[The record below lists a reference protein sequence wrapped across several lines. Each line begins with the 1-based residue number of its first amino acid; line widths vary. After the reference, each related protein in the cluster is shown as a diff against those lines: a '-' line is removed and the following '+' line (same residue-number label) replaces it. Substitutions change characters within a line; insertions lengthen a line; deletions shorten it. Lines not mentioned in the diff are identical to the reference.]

1 MKKIF
6 SIIVIILLGTITSQA
21 AFLLLLHE
29 KMKKHNQLI
38 IRLTKMKED
47 KNYKDSTLYGPS
59 NAELDMAVSYYD
71 RGAYQ
76 TALPQ
81 LDRISKEGNAN
92 ARYFLARCYYYG
104 QGTEQ
109 NYSRAID
116 LLGQNHGITLA
127 DNANALETIQKVR
140 EILEQAEGAFPPDME
155 CKIVVDRSKYISESM
170 QEVSYTFFEAIFLVM
185 IIMFLF
191 FPFLYFRINSLF
203 NFFQSNIA
211 DNISRIIFAFII
223 AALYLHTSFNDFI
236 GSNAVVSF
244 HLEAMTPNTS

>member
-1 MKKIF
+1 MKKVF
-6 SIIVIILLGTITSQA
+6 SIIVILLLGSITTQA

-29 KMKKHNQLI
+29 KKKHNQLI

-47 KNYKDSTLYGPS
+47 KDYKDSTLYGS
-59 NAELDMAVSYYD
+59 RNAELDMAVSYYD

-127 DNANALETIQKVR
+127 DANSCFLLSRCFRYGKGTTTNYEKADSLVIEAACR
-140 EILEQAEGAFPPDME
+140 GLN
-155 CKIVVDRSKYISESM
+155 
-170 QEVSYTFFEAIFLVM
+170 EAIELLQIEKDMSRNDV
-185 IIMFLF
+185 LDW
-191 FPFLYFRINSLF
+191 L
-203 NFFQSNIA
+203 
-211 DNISRIIFAFII
+211 ISILNERMEKHKESIEK
-223 AALYLHTSFNDFI
+223 ALKNAIEDSAPKFGI
-236 GSNAVVSF
+236 G
-244 HLEAMTPNTS
+244 

>member
-109 NYSRAID
+109 NYSIAID

-127 DNANALETIQKVR
+127 DANSCFLLSRCFRYGKGTTTNYEKADSLVIEAACR
-140 EILEQAEGAFPPDME
+140 GLN
-155 CKIVVDRSKYISESM
+155 
-170 QEVSYTFFEAIFLVM
+170 EAIELLQIEKEMSRNDVLDWLV
-185 IIMFLF
+185 
-191 FPFLYFRINSLF
+191 SLLNERMDKRGVPSMEEIRKRKESIEKELKDAIEDSVPKF
-203 NFFQSNIA
+203 G
-211 DNISRIIFAFII
+211 
-223 AALYLHTSFNDFI
+223 L
-236 GSNAVVSF
+236 G
-244 HLEAMTPNTS
+244 